1 MSIYVFKKIDKTENF
16 TNELKSIQKQKK
28 KSGGGIWSLQNGGV
42 RTSENLFFHKSNEN
56 TCKKTVTIN
65 FFRILEIN

>member
-28 KSGGGIWSLQNGGV
+28 NQEEEYGAFKMA
-42 RTSENLFFHKSNEN
+42 E
-56 TCKKTVTIN
+56 
-65 FFRILEIN
+65 